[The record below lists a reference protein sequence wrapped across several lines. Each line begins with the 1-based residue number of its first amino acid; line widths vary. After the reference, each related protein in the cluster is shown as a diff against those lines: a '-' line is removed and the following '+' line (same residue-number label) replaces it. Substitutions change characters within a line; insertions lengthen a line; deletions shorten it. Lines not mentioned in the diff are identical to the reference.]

1 MVLKEFVTEA
11 SKKVVTGKTQVVI
24 TGLPKIFL
32 DTSIP
37 KMTKSWGVMK
47 TLPGGHKMF
56 PVMSLALIGVCA
68 VILVISEFVRK
79 TEAKPKKE
87 KNEDFRGFWLTV
99 AVWAIYAV
107 ATMFIGYLFSTLATT
122 VFLLRYYG
130 VTSWKRTAIISLGTV
145 AFVYIIFVRVMQ
157 VPFPSRVLLI

>member
-1 MVLKEFVTEA
+1 MTLHGKN
-11 SKKVVTGKTQVVI
+11 KKDLFSGIFFILVSLV
-24 TGLPKIFL
+24 GLILVPYQ
-32 DTSIP
+32 IP